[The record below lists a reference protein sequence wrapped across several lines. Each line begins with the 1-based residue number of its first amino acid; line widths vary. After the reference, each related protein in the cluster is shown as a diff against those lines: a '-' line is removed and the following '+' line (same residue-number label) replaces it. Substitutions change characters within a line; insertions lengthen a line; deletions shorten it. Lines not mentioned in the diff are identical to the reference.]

1 MTIEYTH
8 PDYKC
13 SITFKVLLPK
23 EDTRN
28 RNFNGLLCRA
38 I

>member
-8 PDYKC
+8 PDYKDI
-13 SITFKVLLPK
+13 ITFKVLLPK

-28 RNFNGLLCRA
+28 GNFNGLPRRA